1 MSISFSSESVKNEI
15 INNDK
20 HYKLIILIIASRS
33 ESYDLF
39 IRCWKEYMNSFSNV
53 RGFFLFSD
61 LNIETDI
68 LVTEDSIIHKSS
80 ESTIPGI
87 FFKTTTGFSFCDKF
101 LSYDYVLRTN
111 LSSFYH
117 IPRLLSVL
125 EKKPKDNYAGGQWYN
140 LPNIPAKNYER
151 NIVNNYLGLELNN
164 KFIFLHGAGFIL
176 SKNIIEQYLNV
187 IQTKPDDLRN
197 IANLSDDVGIS
208 LILYN
213 FLKHEKTNINDV
225 EYYHPDIFENTYIN
239 KYQPKN
245 IEEPKQFTDE
255 TIFHFRNKAD
265 DSCLDNT
272 LNQRKIDVFNYVNQI
287 RHFYNKP
294 NFMDDIF
301 SKDGK
306 EIDLSFRKKMID
318 CFIFYNELDML
329 LYRLTVLNDVIDFF
343 VLVESTRTYTGNLKP
358 LYYNENKHLFEK
370 FNDKI
375 LHIVVNDMPIPDI
388 SKNEQWLNEN
398 YQRNAIDR
406 GVKCLGLKENDFV
419 IICDV
424 DEIPAPSILLGIK
437 EQTHEVDFASFKQD
451 FYYYNLNSL
460 LNEIWIHPKLIRYD
474 IYLKMDSS
482 PQNIRMAR
490 SNYLI
495 EKGGWHLSYFGDTK
509 FIKNKLENFSHQEF
523 NKEDIKN
530 EESMKFKIDNGM
542 DILDRPD
549 AKITRIPISENK
561 YLPPFYDTMLSKF
574 VLY

>member
-1 MSISFSSESVKNEI
+1 MSLSFSNETVKNEFE
-15 INNDK
+15 NKK
-20 HYKLIILIIASRS
+20 HYKLIILIIASQS

-39 IRCWKEYMNSFSNV
+39 VHCWKEYMNSFSDV
-53 RGFFLFSD
+53 RSFFLFSD

-68 LVTEDSIIHKSS
+68 LVTEDSIIHKSL
-80 ESTIPGI
+80 ETNNPGI
-87 FFKTTTGFSFCDKF
+87 FFKTTAGFSFCDKF
-101 LSYDYVLRTN
+101 LSYDYILRTN

-117 IPRLLSVL
+117 IPRLLSFL
-125 EKKPKDNYAGGQWYN
+125 EKKPKDNYASGQWYN
-140 LPNIPAKNYER
+140 LPNVPSKNYER
-151 NIVNNYLGLELNN
+151 TIVNNYLGLELNN

-176 SKNIIEQYLNV
+176 SKNIVEQYLNE
-187 IQTKPDDLRN
+187 IQTKPD
-197 IANLSDDVGIS
+197 NLKIFTTISDDVGIS

-213 FLKHEKTNINDV
+213 FLKHEKTNINNV

-239 KYQPKN
+239 KYQPKS
-245 IEEPKQFTDE
+245 IEDPKQFTDD

-265 DSCLDNT
+265 DSCIDNS
-272 LNQRKIDVFNYVNQI
+272 LIQRKIDVFNYVNQI

-306 EIDLSFRKKMID
+306 EIDLSFQKKMVD

-343 VLVESTRTYTGNLKP
+343 VLVESTRTHTGNSKP
-358 LYYNENKHLFEK
+358 LYYNENKHLFKK

-375 LHIVVNDMPIPDI
+375 IHIIVDDMPIPDI
-388 SKNEQWLNEN
+388 MKDEQWSNEN

-406 GVKCLGLKENDFV
+406 GIKCLSLKENDFV

-424 DEIPAPSILLGIK
+424 DEIPDPSILKQIK
-437 EQTHEVDFASFKQD
+437 EQTHEFDFASFKQD

-460 LNEIWIHPKLIRYD
+460 LNEIWVHPKLIRYD
-474 IYLKMDSS
+474 IYLKMNSS
-482 PQNIRMAR
+482 PQNIRMAQ
-490 SNYLI
+490 SNYLL

-509 FIKNKLENFSHQEF
+509 FIKNKLENFPHQEF
-523 NKEDIKN
+523 NTEDIKN
-530 EESMKFKIDNGM
+530 EEKMKFKIDNGM

-549 AKITRIPISENK
+549 ARITRIPISENK

-574 VLY
+574 ILY

>member
-1 MSISFSSESVKNEI
+1 MSLSFSNETVKNEFE
-15 INNDK
+15 NKK
-20 HYKLIILIIASRS
+20 HYKLIILIIASQS

-39 IRCWKEYMNSFSNV
+39 VHCWKEYMNSFSDV
-53 RGFFLFSD
+53 RSFFLFSD
-61 LNIETDI
+61 SNIETDI
-68 LVTEDSIIHKSS
+68 LVTEDSIIHKSL
-80 ESTIPGI
+80 ETNIPGI
-87 FFKTTTGFSFCDKF
+87 FFKTTAGFSFCDKF
-101 LSYDYVLRTN
+101 LSYDYILRTN

-117 IPRLLSVL
+117 IPRLLSFL
-125 EKKPKDNYAGGQWYN
+125 EKKPKDNYAAAQWYN
-140 LPNIPAKNYER
+140 LPNVPSKNYER
-151 NIVNNYLGLELNN
+151 TIVNNYLGLELNN

-176 SKNIIEQYLNV
+176 SKNIVEQYINE
-187 IQTKPDDLRN
+187 IQTKPD
-197 IANLSDDVGIS
+197 NLKIFTTIPDDVGIS

-213 FLKHEKTNINDV
+213 FLTHEKTNINNV
-225 EYYHPDIFENTYIN
+225 EYYHPKEFENTYIN

-245 IEEPKQFTDE
+245 IEDPKQFTNE
-255 TIFHFRNKAD
+255 SIFHFRNKAD
-265 DSCLDNT
+265 DSCIDTT

-306 EIDLSFRKKMID
+306 EIDLSFRKKIID

-343 VLVESTRTYTGNLKP
+343 VLVESTRTHTGNPKP
-358 LYYNENKHLFEK
+358 LFYNENKHLFDK

-375 LHIVVNDMPIPDI
+375 IHIIVDDMPIPDI
-388 SKNEQWLNEN
+388 MKDEQWSNEN

-406 GVKCLGLKENDFV
+406 GIKCLGLKENDFV

-424 DEIPAPSILLGIK
+424 DEIPDPNILKGIK
-437 EQTHEVDFASFKQD
+437 EQTHELDFASFKQD

-460 LNEIWIHPKLIRYD
+460 FNEIWVHPKLIRYD
-474 IYLKMDSS
+474 IYLKMNSS
-482 PQNIRMAR
+482 PQNIRMAQ
-490 SNYLI
+490 SNYLL

-509 FIKNKLENFSHQEF
+509 FIKNKLENFPHQEF
-523 NKEDIKN
+523 NTEDIKN
-530 EESMKFKIDNGM
+530 EEKMKFKIDNGM

-549 AKITRIPISENK
+549 ARITRIPISENK

-574 VLY
+574 ILY